1 MNEDSYI
8 IQVLFFAHLRELSGQ
23 QKINLEISASTDIS
37 TFKKILMEKFPRL
50 KPAMDT
56 IIIAIN
62 QQFAVDDAIIP
73 DGAEV
78 AIFPPVSGGA
88 GQITICKIIEEPIH
102 YDDFFELITQ
112 PNTGG
117 ICSFVGKV
125 RAFTEGELKRQTVK
139 LTYEAYGS
147 MAEVKMNQICL
158 EIRERWPKV
167 DGIVM
172 VQRIGTILPGET
184 SVLVLCAAAHRDM
197 GIFEAS
203 RYAIDRLKEIVPV
216 WKKEV
221 GPDGEEWIE
230 GEYKP
235 GEGD

>member
-1 MNEDSYI
+1 MNEGESI

-23 QKINLEISASTDIS
+23 QKIALEISANTDIS
-37 TFKKILMEKFPRL
+37 AFKKILVEKFPRL
-50 KPAMDT
+50 EPAMDT
-56 IIIAIN
+56 IIIAVN
-62 QQFAVDDAIIP
+62 QQFAGDDVIIP
-73 DGAEV
+73 DDAEV

-88 GQITICKIIEEPIH
+88 EQLDICRIVEEPIH
-102 YDDFFELITQ
+102 CDVFFDLITRS
-112 PNTGG
+112 NTGG
-117 ICSFVGKV
+117 ICSFTGKV
-125 RAFTEGELKRQTVK
+125 RALTESELNRQTVK

-147 MAEVKMNQICL
+147 MAEGKMKQICM

-184 SVLVLCAAAHRDM
+184 SVLILCSAAHRDM
-197 GIFEAS
+197 GIFEAIK
-203 RYAIDRLKEIVPV
+203 YAIDRLKEIVPI

-221 GPDGEEWIE
+221 GLHGEEWIE
-230 GEYKP
+230 GIYKP